1 MTGRHFKSVLLRA
14 AVLSLLALIVV
25 ASAVVIVRRN
35 AATPIDTRQIL
46 SVTRNGRTVTFV
58 ECPECEKSMRIA
70 SDGMSATIN
79 LCRLRDGERYVAH
92 RDRELPLHAKRH
104 TQMFDFEQ
112 HVTCPFPCLALRI
125 EMPLRAFRP

>member
-79 LCRLRDGERYVAH
+79 LCRLRDGNPDAKEFARR
-92 RDRELPLHAKRH
+92 RDALVEQAFSLMAEKAKESARSSEP
-104 TQMFDFEQ
+104 DNGKEK
-112 HVTCPFPCLALRI
+112 
-125 EMPLRAFRP
+125 

>member
-79 LCRLRDGERYVAH
+79 LCRLRDGNPDAKEFARR
-92 RDRELPLHAKRH
+92 RDAAV
-104 TQMFDFEQ
+104 EQ
-112 HVTCPFPCLALRI
+112 
-125 EMPLRAFRP
+125 AFLLMAGKGGDASQSKEPDKGKDK

>member
-1 MTGRHFKSVLLRA
+1 MTGRRLKSVLLRA
-14 AVLSLLALIVV
+14 VVFSVLALIVV

-46 SVTRNGRTVTFV
+46 SVTRSGRTVTFV

-79 LCRLRDGERYVAH
+79 LCRLRDGNPDAKEFARR
-92 RDRELPLHAKRH
+92 RDALVEQAFSLMAEKAKESARSSEP
-104 TQMFDFEQ
+104 DNGKEK
-112 HVTCPFPCLALRI
+112 
-125 EMPLRAFRP
+125 